1 MLGLQ
6 LVWSCE
12 MSQASPYLLSL
23 GVSKASMAIVFLA
36 GPLSGLIVQPVV
48 GVLSDRCRSSLG
60 RRRPFIIGGTVAS
73 SLAIML
79 LGWSKDIAAIV
90 TTRASQSHTNL
101 TIALAILA
109 VYVVDFSINVVQAMD
124 RALLVDVVPPSQQP
138 AANAWASR
146 LMGVGA
152 VFGFWMG
159 GIDLVGL
166 TGGWLGDEQLK
177 VLTVFVALF
186 FILAHAVTCGCVTER
201 VLLSRVDEDEGP
213 QSNWKAMRDIWTTLR
228 TLPRPIQYVFNVQ
241 FSSWIGWFPILF
253 FATTW
258 VAEIYVRDQGQA
270 SDLAS
275 APIQVQEDATRA
287 GTRAMFFHALVSL
300 LASIVMPPLISTPE
314 SKSFRQPTTSSSR
327 FVWLDKWR
335 TDVSVSWLTLP
346 VLWML
351 SNGLFALALLST
363 YFTTSVAGASFIVA
377 LVGVCWAVTQW
388 APFAILGDLI
398 LRIDAPPPSVHV
410 MSESANG
417 QWGTAILSPIDEESS
432 QYTPSMNLKS
442 PSTTAQAQFDK
453 GRLRAD
459 SDAKSFD
466 SHPSTPPSVTS
477 SSDYYDTA
485 MDTPDRS
492 TFGDDSPA
500 APEVSML
507 AHLPDSPSVAGKF
520 DNETPRPPQRFRAV
534 SSSSS
539 QSPYD
544 LPPNNHL
551 LLSRS
556 SLDQRDPYAST
567 STLRVDATPRVL
579 QVRHSDD
586 TFDDDSSDGRPSLD
600 DSDRATMKY
609 GGIDSRRGSAN
620 SLYSTAPPDAYNR
633 SPAIVLHQDS
643 LDDDGWD
650 AQAEASMILDESE
663 SSSGAGERAGVILG
677 CHNIYLVIPQLLVS
691 ALSSLIFAIFAPHH
705 TVIGHGPKPVSP
717 IAEPPPISFEN
728 ATSIV
733 ETIVDEGFKFVVR
746 QSDSDRTE
754 EASEQGWDALG
765 LVFRIGGLSALVSTW
780 FCWKLVRSR

>member
-1 MLGLQ
+1 
-6 LVWSCE
+6 
-12 MSQASPYLLSL
+12 
-23 GVSKASMAIVFLA
+23 
-36 GPLSGLIVQPVV
+36 
-48 GVLSDRCRSSLG
+48 
-60 RRRPFIIGGTVAS
+60 
-73 SLAIML
+73 
-79 LGWSKDIAAIV
+79 
-90 TTRASQSHTNL
+90 
-101 TIALAILA
+101 
-109 VYVVDFSINVVQAMD
+109 MD

-146 LMGVGA
+146 LMGLGA

-159 GIDLVGL
+159 GIDLVSL

-177 VLTVFVALF
+177 VLTLFVALF
-186 FILAHAVTCGCVTER
+186 FILAHSITCSCVTER
-201 VLLSRVDEDEGP
+201 VLLSRIDDDDEHVD
-213 QSNWKAMRDIWTTLR
+213 SNWQAMRDIWTTLR

-258 VAEIYVRDQGQA
+258 VAEIYVRDQGDA

-275 APIQVQEDATRA
+275 ASAQVQEEATRA

-300 LASIVMPPLISTPE
+300 LASVVMPPLITTPE
-314 SKSFRQPTTSSSR
+314 SKAFRQPTTTSSR
-327 FVWLDKWR
+327 FMWLDRLKA
-335 TDVSVSWLTLP
+335 DVKVPWLTLP
-346 VLWML
+346 ILWML

-363 YFTTSVAGASFIVA
+363 YFSTSVFSASFIVA

-398 LRIDAPPPSVHV
+398 LRVDAPPPSVHV
-410 MSESANG
+410 MSESTHG
-417 QWGTAILSPIDEESS
+417 QWGSAMLSPIDEESS
-432 QYTPSMNLKS
+432 QYAQSLSLKS
-442 PSTTAQAQFDK
+442 PSTPVHAQFDK

-466 SHPSTPPSVTS
+466 SHPSTPPSVSS

-492 TFGDDSPA
+492 NFGGDDSPA
-500 APEVSML
+500 VADLRILPD
-507 AHLPDSPSVAGKF
+507 LPDSPHVAGNF

-544 LPPNNHL
+544 LPPNNQL
-551 LLSRS
+551 LMSRS

-586 TFDDDSSDGRPSLD
+586 SFDESSDGRPSID

-609 GGIDSRRGSAN
+609 GGDSRRGSAG
-620 SLYSTAPPDAYNR
+620 SLFSTAPPDVYNS
-633 SPAIVLHQDS
+633 SPAIVFHQDGGA
-643 LDDDGWD
+643 DDGWD
-650 AQAEASMILDESE
+650 AQAEASMILDEAE
-663 SSSGAGERAGVILG
+663 STGAGERAGVILG

-691 ALSSLIFAIFAPHH
+691 ALSSLIFALFAPHH
-705 TVIGHGPKPVSP
+705 TVIGHGPKPISP
-717 IAEPPPISFEN
+717 VLESPLSSDNSSISN
-728 ATSIV
+728 LNNVVNS
-733 ETIVDEGFKFVVR
+733 IVDESFKLLVR
-746 QSDSDRTE
+746 QFESDE
-754 EASEQGWDALG
+754 NASVDIENGQGWDALG
-765 LVFRIGGLSALVSTW
+765 MVFRIGGLSALASTW
-780 FCWKLVRSR
+780 FCWKLVKSR